1 MPRLKTDLYKI
12 IEIIDGDTV
21 KIVWQN
27 QLMPVRARFI
37 DCPEVSTEWG
47 ERAKDKLVE
56 ILSDGQILIHS
67 AGGIGGDRFD
77 RYGRLLGDWF
87 LPSGE
92 YLQEILVRQGLA
104 VEVAPS
110 KRYLLNKLEL
120 GLYARLLQAQYE
132 AHRDRLGFWGDKDAI
147 ALNSKIA

>member
-1 MPRLKTDLYKI
+1 MPKLKTDLYNL

-47 ERAKDKLVE
+47 LMAKNKLVE
-56 ILSDGQILIHS
+56 ILSGGQILIHP

-77 RYGRLLGDWF
+77 RYGRLLADWF
-87 LPSGE
+87 LPTGE
-92 YLQEILVRQGLA
+92 CIQKILVSAGLA
-104 VEVAPS
+104 IEVPPS

-120 GLYARLLQAQYE
+120 SLYISLLEAQYE
-132 AHRDRLGFWGDKDAI
+132 AHRDRQGFWGDKDAI